1 MSEISEKETG
11 INKKTLHIF
20 WSAFSL
26 YPKRISLIP
35 AYYVSV
41 FAGSTMLP
49 LYISQILSNVARG
62 VPIDIIYSLF
72 LLLFL
77 ALVAAVGNYVGFL
90 AMIKTNIKAQEW
102 LSQKVMKTL
111 LNHSMKFHSN
121 SYSGKLVGSAIDYP
135 GSYARLTDTVLISFV
150 PFLITVIS
158 GVIVTAWYSWQIGF
172 GLVLIIAITLY
183 LSYKDSSRRS
193 HLRPRRRKVEDI
205 VRAHLAD
212 SVTNVATV
220 KAFGHERTEINTQAN
235 ILTELAELRWKDWG
249 ASGRFGAIRMGALLL
264 LQVLF
269 VIFLVINVQQKPEL
283 LGIGIFAFTYT
294 LTIINRL
301 FDIGTFIRNIEE
313 TFVHTATMTEI
324 ISQYPDIVDMPHAKK
339 IDISSGEV
347 SFSEVTFSYLE
358 GSQQQ
363 EVFEEMTL
371 NIPAGQ
377 KVGLVGPSGGG
388 KSTLT
393 RLILRFDDIQSGSI
407 TIDKSN
413 IAEVTQESLHDQI
426 AYVPQ
431 EPLLFHRSIKD
442 NIAYGRQDAS
452 NKEILRAAKQ
462 AHALEFIETLPN
474 GFDTLVGE
482 RGVKLSG
489 GQRQRVA
496 IARAIL
502 KDAPILVLDEATSA
516 LDSESEHLIKDALKK
531 LMKGR
536 TSIVIAHRLST
547 ISHLDRIVVL
557 DKGKIIE
564 QGTHKELLD
573 NKHGTYARLWSHQSG
588 GFLED

>member
-1 MSEISEKETG
+1 MSENNKKETA
-11 INKKTLHIF
+11 INRKTLQIF
-20 WSAFSL
+20 WKAFTLSPSRIAVIPVYFVGIFAGTTL
-26 YPKRISLIP
+26 LPLIISLI
-35 AYYVSV
+35 
-41 FAGSTMLP
+41 
-49 LYISQILSNVARG
+49 LSDVARG
-62 VPIDIIYSLF
+62 RPVDIASSALV
-72 LLLFL
+72 LL
-77 ALVAAVGNYVGFL
+77 ALAIIAAVGNNFGFL
-90 AMIKTNIKAQEW
+90 AILTSSIEAQKW
-102 LSQKVMKTL
+102 LSEKVMSTL
-111 LNHSMKFHSN
+111 LSHSMKFHSN

-135 GSYARLTDTVLISFV
+135 SAYARLSDTVIVSFI
-150 PFLITVIS
+150 PFLITIIG
-158 GVIVTAWYSWQIGF
+158 GVTITTSHSWQIGI
-172 GLVLIIAITLY
+172 GLVFIIVITSY
-183 LSYKDSSRRS
+183 LSYKDSARRS
-193 HLRPRRRKVEDI
+193 HLRPARRGADDRA
-205 VRAHLAD
+205 RAHLAD
-212 SVTNVATV
+212 AVTNVATV
-220 KAFGHERTEINTQAN
+220 KAFGREKNELHTQGR
-235 ILTELAELRWKDWG
+235 LLSKLAQLRWTDWS
-249 ASGRFGAIRMGALLL
+249 ATARFGSLRMGILLV

-269 VIFLVINVQQKPEL
+269 VIFLALYIQENPDS

-301 FDIGTFIRNIEE
+301 FDIGTFIRTIEE
-313 TFVHTATMTEI
+313 TFVHTATMTEVI
-324 ISQYPDIVDMPHAKK
+324 MQHPDIVDKPNAK
-339 IDISSGEV
+339 DILIKKGSV
-347 SFSEVTFSYLE
+347 DFNNVTFGYQE
-358 GSQQQ
+358 GDQQQ

-377 KVGLVGPSGGG
+377 KIGLVGPSGGG

-393 RLILRFDDIQSGSI
+393 RLILRFDDLQSGSI
-407 TIDKSN
+407 VIDKSN
-413 IAEVTQESLHDQI
+413 IAEVTQESLHEQI

-452 NKEILRAAKQ
+452 DEEILRAAQQ
-462 AHALEFIETLPN
+462 AHAMEFIDTLPN

-516 LDSESEHLIKDALKK
+516 LDSESEHLIQDALKK

-557 DKGKIIE
+557 DKGEIIE

-573 NKHGTYARLWSHQSG
+573 NKDGTYARLWSHQSG

>member
-1 MSEISEKETG
+1 MSEISKNETS

-26 YPKRISLIP
+26 SPARISLMP

-41 FAGSTMLP
+41 LAGSTLMP
-49 LYISQILSNVARG
+49 LFISQILSNVAQG
-62 VPIDIIYSLF
+62 VPVDIISTLA
-72 LLLFL
+72 LLLAL
-77 ALVAAVGNYVGFL
+77 AFVAAAGNYVGFL
-90 AMIKTNIKAQEW
+90 AMIKTSIKAQEW

-135 GSYARLTDTVLISFV
+135 NSYVKFADTVFISFV

-158 GVIVTAWYSWQIGF
+158 GVIITTWHSWQIGF
-172 GLVLIIAITLY
+172 GLVFIIAITSY
-183 LSYKDSSRRS
+183 LSYKDSARRY
-193 HLRPRRRKVEDI
+193 HLRPTRRKAEDV

-220 KAFGHERTEINTQAN
+220 KSFGHERTEIKTQAN
-235 ILTELAELRWKDWG
+235 LLAELANLRWKDWG
-249 ASGRFGAIRMGALLL
+249 ASGKFGAIRMGVLLL
-264 LQVLF
+264 LQVMF
-269 VIFLVINVQQKPEL
+269 VVFLVINVQQKPEL

-324 ISQYPDIVDMPHAKK
+324 ISQYPDIVDIPHSKK
-339 IDISSGEV
+339 IVINKGEV
-347 SFSEVTFSYLE
+347 NFNEVTFGYHE
-358 GSQQQ
+358 GSTQQD
-363 EVFEEMTL
+363 VFEKMTL
-371 NIPAGQ
+371 HIPAGQ
-377 KVGLVGPSGGG
+377 KIGLVGPSGGG

-393 RLILRFDDIQSGSI
+393 RLILRFDDIQNGSI
-407 TIDKSN
+407 TIDQHN
-413 IAEVTQESLHDQI
+413 IANVTQESLHEQI

-442 NIAYGRQDAS
+442 NIAYGKQDATDE
-452 NKEILRAAKQ
+452 EILQAAKQ

-474 GFDTLVGE
+474 GFDTMVGE

-516 LDSESEHLIKDALKK
+516 LDSESEYLIQDALKK
-531 LMKGR
+531 LMKDR

-557 DKGKIIE
+557 DKGIITE
-564 QGTHKELLD
+564 QGTHTELLE
-573 NKHGTYARLWSHQSG
+573 KKGTYSRLWLHQSG